1 MSKTVRQLESA
12 ARAAHQAQTPWSVF
26 WSQQGGHAIA
36 LEPMDR
42 RGFKRLRNRLMMLVC
57 CGDTDGQEPAGDG
70 WPRPAPWEID
80 NTEAAGMVADLE
92 T

>member
-1 MSKTVRQLESA
+1 
-12 ARAAHQAQTPWSVF
+12 
-26 WSQQGGHAIA
+26 
-36 LEPMDR
+36 MDR